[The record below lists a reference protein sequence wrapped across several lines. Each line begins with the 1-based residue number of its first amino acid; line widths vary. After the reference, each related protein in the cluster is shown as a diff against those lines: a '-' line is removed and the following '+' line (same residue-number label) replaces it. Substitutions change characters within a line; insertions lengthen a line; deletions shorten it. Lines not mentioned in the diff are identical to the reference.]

1 MIEGIVAPHGRAG
14 STAGPKPS
22 RPWVA
27 EAAPSLRPESLRTKA
42 PLSAQMRLRVVCS
55 KALT

>member
-14 STAGPKPS
+14 STAGPKLS
-22 RPWVA
+22 RPWAA
-27 EAAPSLRPESLRTKA
+27 EAAPLLRPESLRTKA
-42 PLSAQMRLRVVCS
+42 PLSAPMRLPVMCS